1 MGDSRAFITLQR
13 EMPKRRPVQERLGD
27 WGEVYLP
34 FGEDKLRAQASRCMD
49 CGVPF
54 CHSGCPLGNLIP
66 DWNDLAY
73 RGKWKEALASLHATN
88 NFPEFTGKL
97 CPAPCEEAC
106 VLSIND
112 KPVTIKTIE
121 VSIIDKGFEL
131 GLVRAEP
138 PAERTGKT
146 VAVVGSGPAGLAAA
160 QQLNR
165 AGHWVTVFEKDD
177 RLGGLLRYGIPDFK
191 MEKMLI
197 DRRLDLLAEEGIT
210 FRTGVHV
217 GVDITAEQLR
227 AQFEAVILTGGAIKP
242 RDIELPGRELSGI
255 HFAMDY
261 LSQQNRKNLGDGPE
275 VLGGEEISAAGKHVI
290 IVGGGDTGA
299 DCFGT
304 ALRQGAAS
312 VTQFQIHPEPPKDMP
327 ELNPWWPDAANI
339 LRTSAAHEEGGA
351 REWGIH
357 TTHFTGENGQVRA
370 LNAVRVERVE
380 KGPGGQRAV
389 IPVEG
394 SEIAYPAD
402 LILIAIGYSGPFTDG
417 LLEDLGVHINP
428 RGNIAT
434 DSDYSTNVPGVFAAG
449 DCRRGQSLIV
459 WAIAEGREAAHGV
472 DKYLMGSSRLPLTA
486 YK

>member
-1 MGDSRAFITLQR
+1 MGDSRAFITLHR
-13 EMPKRRPVQERLGD
+13 EMPKRRPVAERLGD

-34 FGEDKLRAQASRCMD
+34 FGEEKLRAQASRCMD

-73 RGKWKEALASLHATN
+73 RGKWKEALSALHATN

-112 KPVTIKTIE
+112 KPVTIKAIE
-121 VSIIDKGFEL
+121 VSIIEKGYEL

-138 PAERTGKT
+138 PSERTGKT
-146 VAVVGSGPAGLAAA
+146 VAVVGSGPAGMAAA

-177 RLGGLLRYGIPDFK
+177 RLGGLMRYGIPDFK
-191 MEKMLI
+191 MEKRLI
-197 DRRLDLLAEEGIT
+197 DRRIDLLTEEGIG
-210 FRTGVHV
+210 FRTGVRV

-227 AQFEAVILTGGAIKP
+227 KQFDAVVLTGGAIKP
-242 RDIELPGRELSGI
+242 RDIPIPGRELSGI

-261 LSQQNRKNLGDGPE
+261 LSQQNHKNLGDDPDALSGAA
-275 VLGGEEISAAGKHVI
+275 ISAAGKHVI

-312 VTQFQIHPEPPKDMP
+312 VTQFQIHPEPAKDMP
-327 ELNPWWPDAANI
+327 ELNPWWPEAANI
-339 LRTSAAHEEGGA
+339 LKTSPAHEEGGE

-357 TTHFTGENGQVRA
+357 TTHFTGEDGVVKA

-380 KGPGGQRAV
+380 RGSGGQRAV
-389 IPVEG
+389 IPVAG
-394 SEIAYPAD
+394 SEVAHPAD

-417 LLEDLGVHINP
+417 LLDDLGVHINP

-434 DSDYSTNVPGVFAAG
+434 DSDYSTNVSGVFAAG